1 MEELKVGDI
10 RNFEKYGVGVV
21 CEVGYLK
28 YLVINEKGN
37 ENYIPKETPYKSV
50 WLRPEI
56 REQFGKVCESYK
68 SNKMIDSQIESLTKR
83 KKELY
88 SYHIENLE
96 KLNKLNNTVEDKEF
110 IEIFKKNL
118 SSEIFELLC
127 NRFHYVIKLESSE
140 KGNSYILSIRKRVK
154 LASNKDLH
162 SGCMYS
168 NFVYK
173 DIHRGYVTAKYI
185 IDKENPA
192 YNSVFYS
199 NYSCNSIELTFKSPT
214 FRSKMREQSDL
225 EMNNSQTALLFK
237 SIYDIK
243 LGYDE
248 ITKDMAIKL
257 AKNIIV
263 RER

>member
-1 MEELKVGDI
+1 MDILSVGDI
-10 RNFEKYGVGVV
+10 RNFDGYGVGVV

-28 YLVINEKGN
+28 YLVINELGN
-37 ENYIPKETPYKSV
+37 ENYIPKETLYKSV

-68 SNKMIDSQIESLTKR
+68 SNKMIDNQIENLTRR
-83 KKELY
+83 KKEIY
-88 SYHIENLE
+88 CNYISNLE
-96 KLNKLNNTVEDKEF
+96 KLNKLNNTVEVKEF
-110 IEIFKKNL
+110 IEIFKNSL

-127 NRFHYVIKLESSE
+127 KRFHYVIKLESSE
-140 KGNSYILSIRKRVK
+140 KGNSYILSIRKRIK
-154 LASNKDLH
+154 LASNKDLNN
-162 SGCMYS
+162 GCTYS
-168 NFVYK
+168 NFVY
-173 DIHRGYVTAKYI
+173 RQNTNGYLIGKYV

-214 FRSKMREQSDL
+214 FRSKMREQADL

-237 SIYDIK
+237 SIYEIK
-243 LGYDE
+243 LGYEE
-248 ITKDMAIKL
+248 ITKEMAIKL

>member
-1 MEELKVGDI
+1 MNILSVGDI
-10 RNFEKYGVGVV
+10 RNFDGYGVCVV

-28 YLVINEKGN
+28 YLVINEMGN
-37 ENYIPKETPYKSV
+37 ENYISKETPYKSV

-68 SNKMIDSQIESLTKR
+68 SNKMIDKQIENLTKR
-83 KKELY
+83 KKEIY
-88 SYHIENLE
+88 EGHISNLE

-110 IEIFKKNL
+110 IEIFKNNL
-118 SSEIFELLC
+118 NSEIVELLC
-127 NRFHYVIKLESSE
+127 ERFHYVIKLDSNE

-154 LASNKDLH
+154 LASNKDLNN
-162 SGCMYS
+162 GCPYS
-168 NFVYK
+168 NFVYRQNT
-173 DIHRGYVTAKYI
+173 HGYLIGKYV

-199 NYSCNSIELTFKSPT
+199 NYSCNSLELTFKSPT
-214 FRSKMREQSDL
+214 FRSKMREQADL

-237 SIYDIK
+237 SIYEIK

-248 ITKDMAIKL
+248 ITKEMAIKL

>member
-1 MEELKVGDI
+1 MEELKIGDI
-10 RNFEKYGVGVV
+10 RNFESYGIGVV

-28 YLVINEKGN
+28 YLVINEMGN
-37 ENYIPKETPYKSV
+37 ENYIPKETSYKSV

-68 SNKMIDSQIESLTKR
+68 SNKMIDSQIENLTKR

-88 SYHIENLE
+88 SNHIANLE
-96 KLNKLNNTVEDKEF
+96 KLNKLNNTVDIKEF
-110 IEIFKKNL
+110 LEIFKNNL
-118 SSEIFELLC
+118 SNEVLDLLC
-127 NRFHYVIKLESSE
+127 KRFHYAIKLDISE

-162 SGCMYS
+162 NGCSY
-168 NFVYK
+168 NTFVYRGN
-173 DIHRGYVTAKYI
+173 DRGYLPVKYI

-199 NYSCNSIELTFKSPT
+199 NYSGNSIELTFKSPM
-214 FRSKMREQSDL
+214 FRSKMREQADL
-225 EMNNSQTALLFK
+225 EMNNSHTALLFK
-237 SIYDIK
+237 SIYNIK
-243 LGYDE
+243 LGYEE
-248 ITKDMAIKL
+248 ITKEMAIKL

>member
-1 MEELKVGDI
+1 MEELKIGDI
-10 RNFEKYGVGVV
+10 RNFEGYGVGVI

-28 YLVINEKGN
+28 YLVINEMGN

-56 REQFGKVCESYK
+56 REQFAKVCESYK
-68 SNKMIDSQIESLTKR
+68 GNKMIDSQIETLTKR
-83 KKELY
+83 KKELF
-88 SYHIENLE
+88 SNHLSNLE
-96 KLNKLNNTVEDKEF
+96 KLNKLNNTVDSKEF
-110 IEIFKKNL
+110 LEIFKNNL
-118 SSEIFELLC
+118 SIEIFELLC
-127 NRFHYVIKLESSE
+127 KKFHYVIKLESNE

-154 LASNKDLH
+154 LATNKDLH
-162 SGCMYS
+162 NGCMYS

-173 DIHRGYVTAKYI
+173 DIRRGYVTAKYI

-199 NYSCNSIELTFKSPT
+199 NYSCNSIELTFKNPIY
-214 FRSKMREQSDL
+214 RSKLREQADL
-225 EMNNSQTALLFK
+225 EMNNSHTALLFK

-243 LGYDE
+243 LGYEE

-263 RER
+263 KER

>member
-1 MEELKVGDI
+1 MDILNIGDI

-28 YLVINEKGN
+28 YLVINEMGN
-37 ENYIPKETPYKSV
+37 ENYIPKETSYKSV

-68 SNKMIDSQIESLTKR
+68 SNKMIDSQIESLTRR
-83 KKELY
+83 KKEIFDTY
-88 SYHIENLE
+88 ISNLE

-110 IEIFKKNL
+110 IEIFKNNL

-127 NRFHYVIKLESSE
+127 KNYHYVIKLESNE

-154 LASNKDLH
+154 LASNKDLNN
-162 SGCMYS
+162 GCTYS
-168 NFVYK
+168 NFVYRQNT
-173 DIHRGYVTAKYI
+173 HGYLIGKYV

-199 NYSCNSIELTFKSPT
+199 NYSCNSLELTFKSPT
-214 FRSKMREQSDL
+214 FRSKMREQADL

-237 SIYDIK
+237 SIYEKK

-248 ITKDMAIKL
+248 ITKEMAIKL

>member
-1 MEELKVGDI
+1 MDILNIGDI
-10 RNFEKYGVGVV
+10 RNFEGYGVGVV

-28 YLVINEKGN
+28 YLVINEMGN

-68 SNKMIDSQIESLTKR
+68 SNKMIDNQIENLTRR
-83 KKELY
+83 KKEIY
-88 SYHIENLE
+88 CNYISNLE
-96 KLNKLNNTVEDKEF
+96 KLNKLNNTVEYKEF
-110 IEIFKKNL
+110 IEIFKNNL
-118 SSEIFELLC
+118 NSEIFELLC
-127 NRFHYVIKLESSE
+127 NRYHYVVKLETNE

-162 SGCMYS
+162 NGCSYS

-199 NYSCNSIELTFKSPT
+199 NYSSNSLEITFKTPQ
-214 FRSKMREQSDL
+214 FRSKMREQADL

-257 AKNIIV
+257 AKNILV

>member
-1 MEELKVGDI
+1 MDILNIGDI
-10 RNFEKYGVGVV
+10 RNFDGYGVGVV

-28 YLVINEKGN
+28 YLVINEMGN
-37 ENYIPKETPYKSV
+37 ENYIPKETSYKSV

-83 KKELY
+83 KKE
-88 SYHIENLE
+88 
-96 KLNKLNNTVEDKEF
+96 
-110 IEIFKKNL
+110 IFKSNL

-127 NRFHYVIKLESSE
+127 KRFHYVIKLESCE

-154 LASNKDLH
+154 LASNKDLNN
-162 SGCMYS
+162 GCPYS
-168 NFVYK
+168 NFIYRQNT
-173 DIHRGYVTAKYI
+173 HGYLIGKYI
-185 IDKENPA
+185 IDKENPS

-199 NYSCNSIELTFKSPT
+199 NYSCNSLELTFKSPM
-214 FRSKMREQSDL
+214 FRSKMREQADL

-248 ITKDMAIKL
+248 ITKDVAIKM

>member
-1 MEELKVGDI
+1 MDELKIGDI
-10 RNFEKYGVGVV
+10 RNFDGYGVGVV

-28 YLVINEKGN
+28 YLVINEIGN

-68 SNKMIDSQIESLTKR
+68 SNKMIDSQIENLTKR
-83 KKELY
+83 KKEIY
-88 SYHIENLE
+88 CNYISNLE

-110 IEIFKKNL
+110 IEIFKNNL

-127 NRFHYVIKLESSE
+127 NKFHYVIKLDSSE
-140 KGNSYILSIRKRVK
+140 NGNSYILSIRKIFK
-154 LASNKDLH
+154 LASNKELNN
-162 SGCMYS
+162 GCLYN
-168 NFVYK
+168 NFVY
-173 DIHRGYVTAKYI
+173 RRNFNGFRVGKYD

-192 YNSVFYS
+192 YHSVYYS
-199 NYSCNSIELTFKSPT
+199 NYCSNSLEVNFKNVM
-214 FRSKMREQSDL
+214 FRTRMSEKSDI
-225 EMNNSQTALLFK
+225 EMNGNDTALLFK
-237 SIYDIK
+237 SIYNIK
-243 LGYDE
+243 LGYEE
-248 ITKDMAIKL
+248 ITKEMAIKL